1 MSHLFKL
8 AGFFALIC
16 PAAAFAHI
24 GHIGELA
31 GHGHLIGLGGLVAA
45 AALAALVAKLSAD
58 KAKSEDGLEDRSD
71 DEIADGAD
79 GSAEETETG
88 DYVNG

>member
-1 MSHLFKL
+1 MSHLFKM
-8 AGFFALIC
+8 AGCFALLS
-16 PAAAFAHI
+16 PAAAYAHI

-58 KAKSEDGLEDRSD
+58 KADGEDGLDPQRRGRNAAVLQSGYASCKLLWIDR
-71 DEIADGAD
+71 
-79 GSAEETETG
+79 
-88 DYVNG
+88 